1 MDHSRVGSLYSLADY
16 GLGESDIEDSDDE
29 SRNNEGNPVIYI
41 PKSTAIHATEARIK
55 TSARLVSYD
64 EDEAETEKEKE
75 SENVADLIE
84 EELYGDQAP
93 SEKEGIA
100 EETSDGKL
108 SARGDEEHTLTD
120 SADHLESEKSPLK
133 AEESSLVKI
142 ASIPAIKMPQLPPE
156 PVGRCSNALQEE
168 IRKKL
173 EKKHEEDIDF
183 NTNIQNRKDF
193 RNPRVCLIHQ
203 VLQKS
208 PSMKIYP
215 KLRKKLMKRR
225 KRKERSRPG
234 LMLNLY
240 LEPKRQTLV
249 KNHESAKANG
259 T

>member
-16 GLGESDIEDSDDE
+16 GPGESDTEGSDDE

-41 PKSTAIHATEARIK
+41 PESTAIHATQARIK
-55 TSARLVSYD
+55 T
-64 EDEAETEKEKE
+64 T
-75 SENVADLIE
+75 
-84 EELYGDQAP
+84 P

-108 SARGDEEHTLTD
+108 SSRGDEEHTLTD

-142 ASIPAIKMPQLPPE
+142 ASIHAIKMPQLPPE
-156 PVGRCSNALQEE
+156 PVGRCSNTLQEE
-168 IRKKL
+168 IRKLL
-173 EKKHEEDIDF
+173 EKKHEENIDL

-193 RNPRVCLIHQ
+193 RNPSIYRKLVSYVNLDETGSSY
-203 VLQKS
+203 QK
-208 PSMKIYP
+208 
-215 KLRKKLMKRR
+215 
-225 KRKERSRPG
+225 
-234 LMLNLY
+234 
-240 LEPKRQTLV
+240 V